1 MTKPHRISHEFVE
14 FIPEQLVQGVL
25 YISIPYATAQHLC
38 LCGCGHT
45 VVTPL
50 SPRDWRV
57 TFDGETVS
65 LWPSIGNWSFDC
77 QSHYW
82 IERNR
87 ICWSRGFTPAKIAE
101 VRARDRAAK
110 ESAAAS
116 GDDEGTRALHEAQS
130 RNGSSQV
137 RGLRHLLRGRKRRRA

>member
-1 MTKPHRISHEFVE
+1 MTRPNRISHEFVE
-14 FIPEQLVQGVL
+14 FIPEQLAEGVL

-38 LCGCGHT
+38 LCGCGNT

-50 SPRDWRV
+50 GPNDWRV

-87 ICWSRGFTPAKIAE
+87 IRWSRRFTVTEIAE

-110 ESAAAS
+110 EFAAPPQDGEDMREPQDVV
-116 GDDEGTRALHEAQS
+116 GDRD
-130 RNGSSQV
+130 SSV
-137 RGLRHLLRGRKRRRA
+137 ARGLGRLLRGRKRPRV

>member
-1 MTKPHRISHEFVE
+1 MTRRDTISHEFVE
-14 FIPEQLVQGVL
+14 FIPEQLRDDVL

-50 SPRDWRV
+50 RPTDWRV

-87 ICWSRGFTPAKIAE
+87 VRWSRRFSSKEIADI
-101 VRARDRAAK
+101 RARDRAAK
-110 ESAAAS
+110 ERSAAS
-116 GDDEGTRALHEAQS
+116 VGEEPSKQ
-130 RNGSSQV
+130 
-137 RGLRHLLRGRKRRRA
+137 RGLRRLLRRLKGADKD